1 MSGELIPFQD
11 QQRMAQAI
19 AKSGFFGLKD
29 ETQVLA
35 LMAVAQ
41 AEGRHPASVA
51 KDYHIIQNRPAL
63 KADAMLARFQKAGG
77 SVKWDTYTDEVV
89 TGTFSHPQG
98 GSLAV
103 SWTLAQAKAIGL
115 AGKDNWKMYPR
126 AMLRARVISEGI
138 RAVYPAVI
146 VGEYTPE
153 EVGDFDNVKQVM
165 DAASVSHVIQNMK
178 VVDKYVVEEPENE
191 PENFVP
197 FYVPEPDGSS
207 KLYKACRDDDEWKE
221 TWAALIAKINKAKIS
236 DEVKSDKFFD
246 LKQVNSEA
254 FERIM

>member
-1 MSGELIPFQD
+1 MSNIVPWTD
-11 QQRMAQAI
+11 QERMAKAI
-19 AKSGFFGLKD
+19 AKCGFFGLKD

-63 KADAMLARFQKAGG
+63 KADAMLARFQAAGG
-77 SVKWDTYTDEVV
+77 KVEWTKYTDENV
-89 TGTFSHPQG
+89 TGVFSHPQG

-115 AGKDNWKMYPR
+115 ATKDNWRLYPR

-138 RAVYPAVI
+138 RSVYPGVI

-153 EVGDFDNVKQVM
+153 EVGDFKEVR
-165 DAASVSHVIQNMK
+165 AAEVIDVPPAPQMELAAEI
-178 VVDKYVVEEPENE
+178 EESGIPL
-191 PENFVP
+191 
-197 FYVPEPDGSS
+197 YVPDGEDRRVYVYCADSDDWMGQYNHMIKQIETAK
-207 KLYKACRDDDEWKE
+207 KL
-221 TWAALIAKINKAKIS
+221 
-236 DEVKSDKFFD
+236 
-246 LKQVNSEA
+246 SEA
-254 FERIM
+254 ERAEKSSAFRFVNQDILETIPEEA

>member
-1 MSGELIPFQD
+1 MTNIVPWTD
-11 QQRMAQAI
+11 QERMAKAI
-19 AKSGFFGLKD
+19 AKCGFFGLKD

-63 KADAMLARFQKAGG
+63 KADAMLARFQSAGG
-77 SVKWDTYTDEVV
+77 KVEWTKYTDAEV
-89 TGTFSHPQG
+89 TGVFSHPQG

-115 AGKDNWKMYPR
+115 ATKDNWRLYPR

-138 RAVYPAVI
+138 RSVYPGVI

-153 EVGDFDNVKQVM
+153 EVTDFKEVK
-165 DAASVSHVIQNMK
+165 AAEIIDVPPAPQMELA
-178 VVDKYVVEEPENE
+178 EEIEAEGIPI
-191 PENFVP
+191 
-197 FYVPEPDGSS
+197 YVPDGDGQRVYSYAS
-207 KLYKACRDDDEWKE
+207 DSDEWLNQYELMINQIEKAKKLSEAERAEKSSAFRFVNKE
-221 TWAALIAKINKAKIS
+221 TYNTI
-236 DEVKSDKFFD
+236 
-246 LKQVNSEA
+246 QGEA
-254 FERIM
+254 

>member
-1 MSGELIPFQD
+1 MTALVPWNEQE
-11 QQRMAQAI
+11 RMAKAI
-19 AKSGFFGLKD
+19 AKCGFFGLKD

-63 KADAMLARFQKAGG
+63 KADAMLARFQAAGG
-77 SVKWDTYTDEVV
+77 KVEWTKYTDENV
-89 TGTFSHPQG
+89 TGVFSHPQG

-115 AGKDNWKMYPR
+115 ATKDNWRLYPR

-138 RAVYPAVI
+138 RSVYPGVI

-153 EVGDFDNVKQVM
+153 EVGDFKEVR
-165 DAASVSHVIQNMK
+165 AAEVIDVPPAPQMELAGEI
-178 VVDKYVVEEPENE
+178 EESGIPL
-191 PENFVP
+191 
-197 FYVPEPDGSS
+197 YVPDGEDRRVYVYCADSEDWMEHYQQMINQIEAAKKLSDAERAEKSS
-207 KLYKACRDDDEWKE
+207 AFRFVNADILE
-221 TWAALIAKINKAKIS
+221 TIP
-236 DEVKSDKFFD
+236 
-246 LKQVNSEA
+246 EA
-254 FERIM
+254 T